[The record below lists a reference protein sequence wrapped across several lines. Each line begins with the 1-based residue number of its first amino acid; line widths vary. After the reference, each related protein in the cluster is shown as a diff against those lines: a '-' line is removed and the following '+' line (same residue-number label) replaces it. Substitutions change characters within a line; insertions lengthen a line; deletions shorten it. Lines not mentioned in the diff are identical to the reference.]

1 MNIKTYLFLIIVILF
16 LSSCSE
22 NAKQYTTNDNTP
34 TDKFLTVKQL
44 AKNKKKE
51 LFDVFNQNISTKES
65 ELLKYLYSYMP
76 LSDLAD
82 YDGEFY
88 LKHIRI
94 TLESKNY
101 MPWGKSIPESTFKHF
116 VLPHRVNNENLDT
129 ARVIFFNELKD
140 RIKGLSMYDAALE
153 VNHWCHEHVEYHP
166 ADIRT
171 SSPLATMRTAF
182 GRCGEE
188 STFAVAALRSVCIPA
203 RQVYTPRWAHS
214 DDNHAWVEVW
224 ADGKWYFMGACEP
237 EPALNM
243 GWFSN
248 AATRAM
254 LVHARAYGE
263 YNGKE
268 EVNISTSQFEDI
280 NVTERYAN
288 TFKQYIKVV
297 GENGEAIPK
306 ATVEYQLYNYAE
318 FYPITT
324 KSTNE
329 NGISFVTTGFGD
341 LVIWCYNS
349 DNYGFRQIKI
359 GDKDTVTVE
368 LSNPKFENT
377 HWELF
382 PPDASDKNKSFLN
395 DEVIARNKKRLQY
408 EDSLRNIYVS
418 SFISEEDFIAKTHR
432 KELWKYVKDSRGNY
446 KEIISFIEE
455 NNNSKWL
462 QPMLNVIAEK
472 DLRDTKAKILISH
485 LKNSIKFENN
495 YSADIFTK
503 YILNPRIANEMMLD
517 YSSHLSE
524 NLADKL
530 KSVDDI
536 IEWIKQNIEINNDA
550 QAYSLPITPKGVY
563 NLGVSDSKSRDI
575 FFVAICRS
583 IGIPARL
590 SAGTL
595 TPQYFENNKWNDV
608 YFDDKPKDY
617 KKFDVSFN
625 TLEKDLKFTPQYYH
639 HFTLAQFENNRFN
652 TLELGEYVDIDKIED
667 FQLRKGL
674 YRLITSNRLSS
685 GKILVDMKFL
695 RITTDTIIGLEFPK
709 ENKSK
714 NLLGTLNYNKLLT
727 LIDGENSKSCSLDKQ
742 SNTIVIIIQP
752 DKEPSKHIL
761 NDIQLIKNDFDRTNS
776 KIVFIIPKED
786 ESATF
791 NISNYP
797 NLPKSS
803 IFRTVEKTQLDL
815 LNIKINIKK
824 NMLLPKIMV
833 INPKGEIIYH
843 SEGYKIGVGNELLKE
858 I

>member
-1 MNIKTYLFLIIVILF
+1 MNIKTYIPLIIIVLFLN
-16 LSSCSE
+16 SCIE
-22 NAKQYTTNDNTP
+22 NTEQFSANNNSTTN
-34 TDKFLTVKQL
+34 KFLAVKQL
-44 AKNKKKE
+44 AKNREKE
-51 LFDVFNQNISTKES
+51 LFDVFNQNISTEES

-94 TLESKNY
+94 TLKSKNY

-129 ARVIFFNELKD
+129 ARIAFFNELKD

-171 SSPLATMRTAF
+171 SSPLATMRTAY

-237 EPALNM
+237 LPALNM
-243 GWFSN
+243 GWFRN

-254 LVHARAYGE
+254 LVHARAYGK

-268 EVNISTSQFEDI
+268 EVNISTSQYEDI
-280 NVTERYAN
+280 NVTDRYAN

-297 GENGEAIPK
+297 DNNGNVVPK

-318 FYPITT
+318 FYPITKKRT
-324 KSTNE
+324 DK
-329 NGISFVTTGFGD
+329 NGISFLTTGFGD
-341 LVIWCYNS
+341 LIIWCYNS
-349 DNYGFRQIKI
+349 DNYGFKKVTI
-359 GDKDTVTVE
+359 GENDTITIT
-368 LSNPKFENT
+368 LASPKFKNT

-382 PPDASDKNKSFLN
+382 PPDASDKNSNSINK
-395 DEVIARNKKRLQY
+395 EVIARNKKKLQY
-408 EDSLRNIYVS
+408 EDSIRNIYVS
-418 SFISEEDFIAKTHR
+418 SFIGEEEFINKTQ
-432 KELWKYVKDSRGNY
+432 KPNLWKYIKASRGNY
-446 KEIISFIEE
+446 DEIISFIEK
-455 NNNSKWL
+455 NKDSKWL
-462 QPMLNVIAEK
+462 EAMLSVIAEK
-472 DLRDTKAKILISH
+472 DLRDTKEYILSNH
-485 LKNSIKFENN
+485 LKNSIKFENK
-495 YSADIFTK
+495 YSSKIFTK
-503 YILNPRIANEMMLD
+503 YILNPRVANEMMLD
-517 YSSHLSE
+517 YSSYLSE
-524 NLADKL
+524 QFESESRNAMHI
-530 KSVDDI
+530 V
-536 IEWIKQNIEINNDA
+536 EWIKQNININNEA
-550 QAYSLPITPKGVY
+550 QAYTLPITPKGVY
-563 NLGVSDSKSRDI
+563 KLRVSDCKSRDI
-575 FFVAICRS
+575 FFVATCRS
-583 IGIPARL
+583 LGIPARL

-595 TPQYFENNKWNDV
+595 IPQYFENGEWNDV
-608 YFDDKPKDY
+608 FFEGKPKEY
-617 KKFDVSFN
+617 NKFSVSFVA
-625 TLEKDLKFTPQYYH
+625 LENNLKFTPQYYH
-639 HFTLAQFENNRFN
+639 HFTLARFENNRFN

-667 FQLRKGL
+667 FQVRNGF
-674 YRLITSNRLSS
+674 YQLITSNRLST
-685 GKILVDMKFL
+685 GKILVDMKYL
-695 RITTDTIIGLEFPK
+695 TITKDTIIGLIFPK
-709 ENKSK
+709 ENKSEK
-714 NLLGTLNYNKLLT
+714 ILGTLSYSKLLT

-742 SNTIVIIIQP
+742 SNTVVIIIQP

-761 NDIQLIKNDFDRTNS
+761 NDIQLIKKDFDKTNS

-791 NISNYP
+791 DINNYP
-797 NLPKSS
+797 NLPSSS
-803 IFRTVEKTQLDL
+803 IFRIVNNSPTVLLD
-815 LNIKINIKK
+815 IKIKTKESN
-824 NMLLPKIMV
+824 LLPKVMV

-843 SEGYKIGVGNELLKE
+843 SEGYKIGVGNELLKK

>member
-1 MNIKTYLFLIIVILF
+1 MIIRTYIYLIITVLL
-16 LSSCSE
+16 LSSCGGDK
-22 NAKQYTTNDNTP
+22 KQTTNQINTNK
-34 TDKFLTVKQL
+34 DKFLVVKEV
-44 AKNKKKE
+44 AKNREKE
-51 LFDVFNQNISTKES
+51 LFDVFNENISKEES
-65 ELLKYLYSYMP
+65 ELLEYLYSYMP

-94 TLESKNY
+94 TLKSKND

-129 ARVIFFNELKD
+129 ARIVFFNELKD
-140 RIKGLSMYDAALE
+140 RIKGMSMYDAALE

-171 SSPLATMRTAF
+171 SSPLATMQTAF

-214 DDNHAWVEVW
+214 DDNHAWVEVC

-237 EPALNM
+237 LPALNM

-263 YNGKE
+263 YKGNE
-268 EVNISTSQFEDI
+268 EVNISTSQYEDI
-280 NVTERYAN
+280 NVTDRYAN
-288 TFKQYIKVV
+288 TFKQFIKVV
-297 GENGEAIPK
+297 DNKGNAIPK
-306 ATVEYQLYNYAE
+306 TTVEYQLYNYAE

-324 KSTNE
+324 KTTDN
-329 NGISFVTTGFGD
+329 NGISYLTTGFGD

-349 DNYGFRQIKI
+349 DNYGFKQIRI
-359 GDKDTVTVE
+359 GEKDTVTIV

-382 PPDASDKNKSFLN
+382 PPDASDKNSNNIN
-395 DEVIARNKKRLQY
+395 DDVIARNKKKLQY

-418 SFISEEDFIAKTHR
+418 SFIKEEEFIAKTH
-432 KELWKYVKDSRGNY
+432 KNELWKYVKASRGNY
-446 KEIISFIEE
+446 NEIISFIES
-455 NNNSKWL
+455 NSNSKWL
-462 QPMLNVIAEK
+462 EPMLKVIAEK
-472 DLRDTKAKILISH
+472 DLRDTRAAILNSH
-485 LKNSIKFENN
+485 LMNSIKYENK
-495 YSADIFTK
+495 YSSDIFTK
-503 YILNPRIANEMMLD
+503 YILNPRVANEMMLD
-517 YSSHLSE
+517 YSQYVSTKLSSSNSSATE
-524 NLADKL
+524 LIN
-530 KSVDDI
+530 
-536 IEWIKQNIEINNDA
+536 WIKQNIKINNKA

-563 NLGVSDSKSRDI
+563 NLRVSDSKSRDI
-575 FFVAICRS
+575 FFVAACRS
-583 IGIPARL
+583 MGTPARL

-595 TPQYFENNKWNDV
+595 IPQYYENNEWNDV
-608 YFDDKPKDY
+608 YFDGKPKDY
-617 KKFDVSFN
+617 QKFGVSFKA
-625 TLEKDLKFTPQYYH
+625 LEKDLKFTPQYFH
-639 HFTLAQFENNRFN
+639 HFTLARFENNRFN
-652 TLELGEYVDIDKIED
+652 TLELGEYVDIDKIDD

-685 GKILVDMKFL
+685 GKILVDMKYL
-695 RITTDTIIGLEFPK
+695 NLTKDTIIGLVFPK
-709 ENKSK
+709 ENKSEK
-714 NLLGTLNYNKLLT
+714 ILGTLNYSKLLT
-727 LIDGENSKSCSLDKQ
+727 LIDGEKSKSCSLDKQ
-742 SNTIVIIIQP
+742 SNTVVIIMQP

-761 NDIQLIKNDFDRTNS
+761 NDIQLIKKDFEKTNS

-791 NISNYP
+791 SITNYP
-797 NLPKSS
+797 NLPSSS
-803 IFRTVEKTQLDL
+803 IFRTANNSPTRLLEIKLKTKETRQ
-815 LNIKINIKK
+815 
-824 NMLLPKIMV
+824 LPKVMI
-833 INPKGEIIYH
+833 ITPKGEIIYH
-843 SEGYKIGVGNELLKE
+843 SEGYKIGVGNEILKD